1 MKQVIRIEEAFMFG
15 ISIYLLTRVDV
26 SFSWW
31 VYPLLFLAPDVFMLG
46 YLANNKIGAITY
58 NIGHH
63 KGIAITVATIG
74 LLLHNDYILLSG
86 IILFG
91 HAAMDRIFGYGLK
104 HFTGFKHTHLGV
116 MK

>member
-1 MKQVIRIEEAFMFG
+1 MKNVIKLEEAAMFG
-15 ISIYLLTRVDV
+15 ISIYLLTLIDV

-31 VYPLLFLAPDVFMLG
+31 VYPTLFLAPDVFMLG
-46 YLANNKIGAITY
+46 YLVNSKVGAITY

-63 KGIAITVATIG
+63 KGVAIVVGIAGI
-74 LLLHNDYILLSG
+74 LMHNDYVLLSG